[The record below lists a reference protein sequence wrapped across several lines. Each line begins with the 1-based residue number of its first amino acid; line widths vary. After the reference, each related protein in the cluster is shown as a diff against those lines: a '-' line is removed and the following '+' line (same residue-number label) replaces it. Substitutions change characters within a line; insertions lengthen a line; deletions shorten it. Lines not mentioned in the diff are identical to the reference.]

1 MQAHAPREPSA
12 WLAQHRELLVAQ
24 PTGRALDVAC
34 GRGRNALE
42 LARLGFTVDA
52 VDCDRDA
59 LAEVRHQAAAEGL
72 AVQAIEHDLEREPRL
87 PHPPYRVIANFNFL
101 QRTLAGPLAAAL
113 GQGGL
118 LLFETFTSTCTR
130 PMRPGYLLEPNE
142 LLRTFADLTILHYR
156 EGPVAGLVARRD

>member
-1 MQAHAPREPSA
+1 MLKDPSA
-12 WLAQHRELLVAQ
+12 WLVEHRELLAAQ
-24 PTGRALDVAC
+24 PSGRALDVAC

-59 LAEVRHQAAAEGL
+59 LAEVDERAAAEGL
-72 AVQAIEHDLEREPRL
+72 AVQAIERDLERDPRL
-87 PHPPYRVIANFNFL
+87 PHPPYRVIVNVNFL

-113 GQGGL
+113 APDGL
-118 LLFETFTSTCTR
+118 LVFETFTRACTR
-130 PMRPGYLLEPNE
+130 PMRSEYLLEPNE
-142 LLRTFADLTILHYR
+142 LLRAFAGLTVLHYR